1 MSCGVESDMIC
12 AELYARGASC
22 SSQHTERAVHSSQ
35 RPPESHQTN
44 GSALA
49 VRMKHGEAFDES
61 RLVKPSDWDD
71 GDDEGDLAHFEA
83 RKSEEFEKMKR
94 QVASEKSEAAPAVPA
109 APAPA
114 PAPIAPAP
122 ASTGS
127 ENAPLL
133 HSRVEICELAAKPK
147 LNGRLGTAISWDP
160 DTARY
165 GVQLDSTDASL
176 GTICVA
182 VKPANLRASSS

>member
-1 MSCGVESDMIC
+1 
-12 AELYARGASC
+12 
-22 SSQHTERAVHSSQ
+22 
-35 RPPESHQTN
+35 
-44 GSALA
+44 
-49 VRMKHGEAFDES
+49 MKAGEAFDES
-61 RLVKPSDWDD
+61 RLVKPSDWED
-71 GDDEGDLAHFEA
+71 GDDESELAMFES
-83 RKSEEFEKMKR
+83 RMNDDFERMKR
-94 QVASEKSEAAPAVPA
+94 QVASEKSEAAPA

-114 PAPIAPAP
+114 PAVPAPSAPAP

>member
-1 MSCGVESDMIC
+1 
-12 AELYARGASC
+12 
-22 SSQHTERAVHSSQ
+22 
-35 RPPESHQTN
+35 
-44 GSALA
+44 
-49 VRMKHGEAFDES
+49 MKAGEAFDES

-71 GDDEGDLAHFEA
+71 GDDESDLAMFES
-83 RKSEEFEKMKR
+83 RMNDEFERMKR
-94 QVASEKSEAAPAVPA
+94 QVASEKSEAAPA

-114 PAPIAPAP
+114 PAVPAPSAPAP

-127 ENAPLL
+127 ETAPLL

>member
-1 MSCGVESDMIC
+1 
-12 AELYARGASC
+12 
-22 SSQHTERAVHSSQ
+22 
-35 RPPESHQTN
+35 
-44 GSALA
+44 
-49 VRMKHGEAFDES
+49 MKNGEAFDES

-71 GDDEGDLAHFEA
+71 GDDESDLAMFES
-83 RKSEEFEKMKR
+83 RMNDEFERMKR
-94 QVASEKSEAAPAVPA
+94 QVASEKSEAAPAA
-109 APAPA
+109 TAPAPA
-114 PAPIAPAP
+114 VPEPSAPAP
-122 ASTGS
+122 ASPGS

>member
-1 MSCGVESDMIC
+1 
-12 AELYARGASC
+12 
-22 SSQHTERAVHSSQ
+22 
-35 RPPESHQTN
+35 
-44 GSALA
+44 
-49 VRMKHGEAFDES
+49 MKAGEAFDES

-71 GDDEGDLAHFEA
+71 GDDESDLAMFES
-83 RKSEEFEKMKR
+83 RMNDEFERMKR
-94 QVASEKSEAAPAVPA
+94 QVASEKSEAAPAA
-109 APAPA
+109 TAPAPA
-114 PAPIAPAP
+114 VPEPSAPAP
-122 ASTGS
+122 ASPGS

>member
-1 MSCGVESDMIC
+1 
-12 AELYARGASC
+12 
-22 SSQHTERAVHSSQ
+22 
-35 RPPESHQTN
+35 
-44 GSALA
+44 
-49 VRMKHGEAFDES
+49 MKKGEAFDQS

-71 GDDEGDLAHFEA
+71 GDDESDLAMFES
-83 RKSEEFEKMKR
+83 RMNDEFERMKR
-94 QVASEKSEAAPAVPA
+94 QVASEKSEAAPA

-114 PAPIAPAP
+114 PAVPEPSAPAP
-122 ASTGS
+122 ASPGS

-165 GVQLDSTDASL
+165 GVHLDSTDASL

>member
-1 MSCGVESDMIC
+1 
-12 AELYARGASC
+12 
-22 SSQHTERAVHSSQ
+22 
-35 RPPESHQTN
+35 
-44 GSALA
+44 
-49 VRMKHGEAFDES
+49 MKKGEAFDES

-71 GDDEGDLAHFEA
+71 GDDEGDLANFEA
-83 RKSEEFEKMKR
+83 RMSEEFEKMKR
-94 QVASEKSEAAPAVPA
+94 QVASEKSEAAPAAPA

-114 PAPIAPAP
+114 PAVPAPSAPAP
-122 ASTGS
+122 ASPGS

>member
-1 MSCGVESDMIC
+1 
-12 AELYARGASC
+12 
-22 SSQHTERAVHSSQ
+22 
-35 RPPESHQTN
+35 
-44 GSALA
+44 
-49 VRMKHGEAFDES
+49 MKKGEAFDQS

-71 GDDEGDLAHFEA
+71 GDDESDLAMFES
-83 RKSEEFEKMKR
+83 RMNDEFERMKR
-94 QVASEKSEAAPAVPA
+94 QVASEKSEAAPA

-114 PAPIAPAP
+114 PAVPEPSAPAP
-122 ASTGS
+122 ASPGS

>member
-1 MSCGVESDMIC
+1 
-12 AELYARGASC
+12 
-22 SSQHTERAVHSSQ
+22 
-35 RPPESHQTN
+35 
-44 GSALA
+44 
-49 VRMKHGEAFDES
+49 MKKGEAFDES

-71 GDDEGDLAHFEA
+71 GDDEGDLAMFES
-83 RKSEEFEKMKR
+83 RMNDEFERMKR
-94 QVASEKSEAAPAVPA
+94 QVASEKSEAAPA

-114 PAPIAPAP
+114 PAVPEPSAPAP

>member
-1 MSCGVESDMIC
+1 
-12 AELYARGASC
+12 
-22 SSQHTERAVHSSQ
+22 
-35 RPPESHQTN
+35 
-44 GSALA
+44 
-49 VRMKHGEAFDES
+49 MKAGEAFDES

-71 GDDEGDLAHFEA
+71 GDDESDLAMFES
-83 RKSEEFEKMKR
+83 RMNDEFERMKR
-94 QVASEKSEAAPAVPA
+94 QVASEKSEAAPA

-114 PAPIAPAP
+114 PAVPAPSAPAP

-133 HSRVEICELAAKPK
+133 HLRVEICELAAKPK

>member
-1 MSCGVESDMIC
+1 
-12 AELYARGASC
+12 
-22 SSQHTERAVHSSQ
+22 
-35 RPPESHQTN
+35 
-44 GSALA
+44 
-49 VRMKHGEAFDES
+49 MKQGEAFDES

-71 GDDEGDLAHFEA
+71 GDDEGDLANFEA
-83 RKSEEFEKMKR
+83 RMSEEFEKMKR
-94 QVASEKSEAAPAVPA
+94 QVASEKEEAAPSA
-109 APAPA
+109 ATAPA

>member
-1 MSCGVESDMIC
+1 M
-12 AELYARGASC
+12 
-22 SSQHTERAVHSSQ
+22 
-35 RPPESHQTN
+35 
-44 GSALA
+44 
-49 VRMKHGEAFDES
+49 
-61 RLVKPSDWDD
+61 
-71 GDDEGDLAHFEA
+71 
-83 RKSEEFEKMKR
+83 SEEFEKMKR
-94 QVASEKSEAAPAVPA
+94 QVASEKSEAAPA
-109 APAPA
+109 PAPA
-114 PAPIAPAP
+114 VPAPSAPAP

>member
-1 MSCGVESDMIC
+1 
-12 AELYARGASC
+12 
-22 SSQHTERAVHSSQ
+22 
-35 RPPESHQTN
+35 
-44 GSALA
+44 
-49 VRMKHGEAFDES
+49 MKNGEAFDES

-71 GDDEGDLAHFEA
+71 GDDESDLAMFES
-83 RKSEEFEKMKR
+83 RMNDEFERMKR
-94 QVASEKSEAAPAVPA
+94 QVASEKSEAAPAA
-109 APAPA
+109 TAPAPA
-114 PAPIAPAP
+114 VPEPSAPAP
-122 ASTGS
+122 ASPGS

-165 GVQLDSTDASL
+165 GVQLDSTDVSL

>member
-1 MSCGVESDMIC
+1 
-12 AELYARGASC
+12 
-22 SSQHTERAVHSSQ
+22 
-35 RPPESHQTN
+35 
-44 GSALA
+44 
-49 VRMKHGEAFDES
+49 MKAGEAFDES

-71 GDDEGDLAHFEA
+71 GDDESDLAMFES
-83 RKSEEFEKMKR
+83 RMNDEFERMKR
-94 QVASEKSEAAPAVPA
+94 QVASEKSEAAPSATAPA
-109 APAPA
+109 PSAATAPA

>member
-1 MSCGVESDMIC
+1 
-12 AELYARGASC
+12 
-22 SSQHTERAVHSSQ
+22 
-35 RPPESHQTN
+35 
-44 GSALA
+44 
-49 VRMKHGEAFDES
+49 MKAGEAFDES

-71 GDDEGDLAHFEA
+71 GDDESDLAMFES
-83 RKSEEFEKMKR
+83 RMNDEFERMKR
-94 QVASEKSEAAPAVPA
+94 QVASEKSEDAPSAT
-109 APAPA
+109 APA

>member
-1 MSCGVESDMIC
+1 
-12 AELYARGASC
+12 
-22 SSQHTERAVHSSQ
+22 
-35 RPPESHQTN
+35 
-44 GSALA
+44 
-49 VRMKHGEAFDES
+49 MKAGEAFDES

-71 GDDEGDLAHFEA
+71 GDDESDLAMFES
-83 RKSEEFEKMKR
+83 RMNDEFERMKR
-94 QVASEKSEAAPAVPA
+94 QVASEKSEAAPAAPA

-114 PAPIAPAP
+114 PAVPEPSAPAP

>member
-1 MSCGVESDMIC
+1 
-12 AELYARGASC
+12 
-22 SSQHTERAVHSSQ
+22 
-35 RPPESHQTN
+35 
-44 GSALA
+44 
-49 VRMKHGEAFDES
+49 MKAGEAFDES

-71 GDDEGDLAHFEA
+71 GDDESDLAMFES
-83 RKSEEFEKMKR
+83 RMNDEFGRMKR
-94 QVASEKSEAAPAVPA
+94 QVASEKSEAAPA

-114 PAPIAPAP
+114 PAVPAPSAPAP

-160 DTARY
+160 ETARY

>member
-1 MSCGVESDMIC
+1 
-12 AELYARGASC
+12 
-22 SSQHTERAVHSSQ
+22 
-35 RPPESHQTN
+35 
-44 GSALA
+44 
-49 VRMKHGEAFDES
+49 MKQGEAFDES

-71 GDDEGDLAHFEA
+71 GNDEGELANFEA
-83 RKSEEFEKMKR
+83 RMSEEFEKMKR
-94 QVASEKSEAAPAVPA
+94 QVASEKSETAPSATAPAPSA
-109 APAPA
+109 ATAPA

>member
-1 MSCGVESDMIC
+1 
-12 AELYARGASC
+12 
-22 SSQHTERAVHSSQ
+22 
-35 RPPESHQTN
+35 
-44 GSALA
+44 
-49 VRMKHGEAFDES
+49 MKAGEAFDES

-71 GDDEGDLAHFEA
+71 GDDESDLAMFES
-83 RKSEEFEKMKR
+83 RMNDEFERMKR
-94 QVASEKSEAAPAVPA
+94 QVASEKSEAAPA

-114 PAPIAPAP
+114 PAVPAPSAPAP